1 MNYFV
6 IEMFSMLSFNSVL
19 SQIAD
24 HLFAGMIS
32 SISGGIVGSIAVA

>member
-6 IEMFSMLSFNSVL
+6 IEMFSMFSFKSVL
-19 SQIAD
+19 SQIAYN
-24 HLFAGMIS
+24 LFAVIIS